1 MYQNE
6 IMSAF
11 QEDSKIYNECSVRS
25 LDKGQDVACCYRV
38 EKFVPEESYECF
50 IGFDGHGNNT
60 FNDMLKL
67 INLREVADAK
77 DSLSEVLKQ
86 ITEMN
91 TRTYNSGATYYEAKL
106 YSNRVETCTVGDSQ
120 VAVFIDKK
128 LVYIST
134 PHNMKNP
141 AEVERLKS
149 RIESGGLCAKLEDRQ
164 VPAIFSKDTL
174 KFRDAEYVYFENGE
188 KIAVSQS
195 LGHNNITGIV
205 PEKHTVFFEL
215 GQEVAVVG
223 GSDGLWDMINLCGP
237 DVEDDLLALAT
248 MSACEIADIAENR
261 WKQDWNIHWT
271 SSKGELQVFVDSFTN
286 KERSPKNPESGY
298 DDVSVCKIHK
308 K

>member
-1 MYQNE
+1 
-6 IMSAF
+6 MSAF
-11 QEDSKIYNECSVRS
+11 KEEVKNYLECSVRS
-25 LDKGQDVACCYRV
+25 LDKGQDVAHCCRV
-38 EKFVPEESYECF
+38 EKSIPEESYDCF

-67 INLREVADAK
+67 INLGEVAQAK

-86 ITEMN
+86 TTEMN
-91 TRTYNSGATYYEAKL
+91 TRTNNSGATYYEAKL
-106 YSNRVETCTVGDSQ
+106 YGNRVETCTVGDSQ
-120 VAVFIDKK
+120 VAVFVDKK
-128 LVYIST
+128 LVYMST

-149 RIESGGLCAKLEDRQ
+149 RVESGELCVRLDKP

-174 KFRDAEYVYFENGE
+174 KFRDSEYVYFEDVE
-188 KIAVSQS
+188 KIAISQS

-205 PEKHTVFFEL
+205 PERRILFFEP

-223 GSDGLWDMINLCGP
+223 GSDGLGDMINLCGP
-237 DVEDDLLALAT
+237 DMEEDLLTLAT
-248 MSACEIADIAENR
+248 MSSVDIADIAEKR
-261 WKQDWNIHWT
+261 WKQDWNVHWIN
-271 SSKGELQVFVDSFTN
+271 SKGELQVFVDGFTN
-286 KERSPKNPESGY
+286 KHRSPQNPYSGY